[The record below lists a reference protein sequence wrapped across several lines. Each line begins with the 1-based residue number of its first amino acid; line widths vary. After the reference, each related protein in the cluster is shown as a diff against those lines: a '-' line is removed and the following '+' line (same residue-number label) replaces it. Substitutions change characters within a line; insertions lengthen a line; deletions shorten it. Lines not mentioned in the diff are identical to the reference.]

1 MDNTISLFKSIK
13 ESQIHKV
20 KDEFDNSKKCMEDA
34 IRELSDLS
42 EEIKKLQQ
50 KNTDK
55 EFLGEAEKIQK
66 KIDETIKYLYGEGLS
81 PR

>member
-50 KNTDK
+50 KN
-55 EFLGEAEKIQK
+55 
-66 KIDETIKYLYGEGLS
+66 Y
-81 PR
+81 